1 MPPLRLLERRLA
13 VCRLDA
19 DAAVPAWARG
29 ELLSITRTRAELS
42 VVCEEDALPA
52 DGPPAERGWRA
63 LEVEGPLD
71 FDLIG
76 ILASLTGPLAAAD
89 VPVFALSTY
98 DTDYLLV
105 LERDLERALSALERA
120 GHELES

>member
-1 MPPLRLLERRLA
+1 MPRLRLLERRLA

-29 ELLSITRTRAELS
+29 ELVSITRTRAELS
-42 VVCEEDALPA
+42 VVCAEDALPGRRTA
-52 DGPPAERGWRA
+52 GGASWR
-63 LEVEGPLD
+63 GPLD

-76 ILASLTGPLAAAD
+76 ILASLTGPLAAAEACTM
-89 VPVFALSTY
+89 FALSTY

-120 GHELES
+120 RA